1 MRDARLRAV
10 LACIL
15 LLTATGAAPKK
26 KAAKGMDPVNPT
38 CPQRLDWTSYPQMQF
53 TVKNLADKQVLLAEG
68 AIDLQMSARLDRV
81 LKANPGVGEIWLR
94 SPGGVARVGNAAG
107 LLIRKS
113 YPGMV
118 TRIPKGWACFSS
130 CNFVFMGGSLRVVE
144 PGGQFVVHMFT
155 HVADR
160 EDVKD
165 EIKQDLDGAVDMI
178 GEIEQSTAQ
187 QASEDN
193 DFLIRMGISRKL
205 LTEVMY
211 QQKAVAGSGPDRST
225 RRCLNAGEL
234 SRYGVVNQIEVKGDK

>member
-1 MRDARLRAV
+1 MA
-10 LACIL
+10 L
-15 LLTATGAAPKK
+15 LLLGAGPKK
-26 KAAKGMDPVNPT
+26 LPKGMDPLNPS
-38 CPQRLDWTSYPQMQF
+38 CPQKLDWTNYPEMRF

-68 AIDLQMSARLDRV
+68 AIDMQMPARLDRA

-94 SPGGVARVGNAAG
+94 SPGGVARAGNAAG

-130 CNFVFMGGSLRVVE
+130 CNFIFMGGSLRVVE

-234 SRYGVVNQIEVKGDK
+234 SRYGVVNQIEVRGDK

>member
-1 MRDARLRAV
+1 MRDRRVKGAV
-10 LACIL
+10 LAAAL
-15 LLTATGAAPKK
+15 LLLGAAPKK
-26 KAAKGMDPVNPT
+26 APKAMDPINPS
-38 CPQRLDWTSYPQMQF
+38 CPQRLDWTNYPDMRF

-68 AIDLQMSARLDRV
+68 AIDMQMPARLDRV

-94 SPGGVARVGNAAG
+94 SPGGVARAGNAAG
-107 LLIRKS
+107 LLIRKA

-130 CNFVFMGGSLRVVE
+130 CNFIFMGGSLRVVE

-160 EDVKD
+160 EDVKG
-165 EIKQDLDGAVDMI
+165 EISQDLDGAVDMI

-211 QQKAVAGSGPDRST
+211 QQKAVAGAGPDKST
-225 RRCLNAGEL
+225 RRCLTAPEL
-234 SRYGVVNQIEVKGDK
+234 SRYGVINQIEVKGK

>member
-10 LACIL
+10 LACFL
-15 LLTATGAAPKK
+15 LLTATGAGPKK
-26 KAAKGMDPVNPT
+26 KAAKGMDPINPT
-38 CPQRLDWTSYPQMQF
+38 CPQKLDWTSYPQMQF

-225 RRCLNAGEL
+225 RRCLNAGEM
-234 SRYGVVNQIEVKGDK
+234 SRYGVVNQIEVRRDK